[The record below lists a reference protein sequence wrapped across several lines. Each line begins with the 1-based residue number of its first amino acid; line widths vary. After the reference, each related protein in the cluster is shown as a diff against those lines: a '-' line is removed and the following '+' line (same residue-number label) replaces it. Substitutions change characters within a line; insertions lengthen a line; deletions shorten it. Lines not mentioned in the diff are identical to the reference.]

1 MTDQQK
7 SDIENNDNEIDS
19 IERDEFLLSY
29 NPKEDNANSYYWH
42 FDVCRALRDYRDKY
56 ISDLKSSLKR
66 DIEKRKLL
74 IQNDVT
80 IPEWVRGLKME
91 ECNLFLELIETVEP

>member
-1 MTDQQK
+1 MTSIHKHRQTWDDRAE
-7 SDIENNDNEIDS
+7 DIFFNMKIMS
-19 IERDEFLLSY
+19 ISSY
-29 NPKEDNANSYYWH
+29 K
-42 FDVCRALRDYRDKY
+42 VG
-56 ISDLKSSLKR
+56 ISDFKSSLKR